1 MRAAVVPAGAVGPV
15 AVLGDASDF
24 HREPDTSAL
33 TGLLSAAALLRA
45 HTGLMA
51 TAQLVSADNTDEL
64 IITARQMAPDFA
76 GGIYLLYA
84 DPPRGIAVQAALN
97 GVVAV
102 ITDRQT
108 TAVAL
113 IAAALTSLARA
124 GNAPAAGRLVIVGA
138 ERNPLVAALA
148 VAAGIGE
155 IDSWGPDDAHNF
167 PLGTLTRR
175 GAVVIDLLRVLDPLG
190 PTAHRW
196 QRDAPGAPTPVLA
209 VEDPTTS
216 LVALPAL
223 LAATR
228 HAGRRPGLGG
238 HLVCARALVACTPP
252 NQVLPALSEPDLTDP
267 ALAVKVAAGGFA
279 ENTYSVR

>member
-1 MRAAVVPAGAVGPV
+1 MRGVPVPAGAVGPV

-33 TGLLSAAALLRA
+33 TGLLGSAALLRA

-64 IITARQMAPDFA
+64 IATARQVAPDFP

-84 DPPRGIAVQAALN
+84 DPARGIAVQTALN
-97 GVVAV
+97 GAVAV

-113 IAAALTSLARA
+113 IAAALTTLARA
-124 GNAPAAGRLVIVGA
+124 GTAPAAGRLVIVGA

-155 IDSWGPDDAHNF
+155 IDSWRPDDARNL
-167 PLGTLTRR
+167 PLGTLTHR
-175 GAVVIDLLRVLDPLG
+175 GALVIDLLGVLDSLG
-190 PTAHRW
+190 PAAHRW
-196 QRDAPGAPTPVLA
+196 QGDAPRAPIPVLA
-209 VEDPTTS
+209 VGEPTTA
-216 LVALPAL
+216 LLALPAL

-238 HLVCARALVACTPP
+238 HLVCAYALVACTPP
-252 NQVLPALSEPDLTDP
+252 DRVLPALSDPGLSDP
-267 ALAVKVAAGGFA
+267 ALAVKVAAGGSA